1 MAINQ
6 KDAVAG
12 ATFALTGAYFS
23 LDAWFNLEMGSALR
37 MGPGYYPLI
46 VGLILVTL
54 GSAIGLRAV
63 TTGPGPIGEISW
75 RAIALISLA
84 PLVFGAMLPGL
95 GLVPAV
101 VASAF
106 ATSFASRRVSPLLAA
121 GASLGLAIFCVLIF
135 TFGLGLPLRAFGPWL
150 GGD

>member
-12 ATFALTGAYFS
+12 AVFALTGGYFT

-37 MGPGYYPLI
+37 MGPGYYPLL
-46 VGLILVTL
+46 VGLILVVL
-54 GSAIGLRAV
+54 GSAIGLRALV
-63 TTGPGPIGEISW
+63 SGPGPITSVNW
-75 RAIALISLA
+75 RSLVLISVA
-84 PLVFGAMLPGL
+84 PVIFGAMLPGL

-106 ATSFASRRVSPLLAA
+106 ATSFASRRVSPLLAI
-121 GASLGLAIFCVLIF
+121 GTSTGLAVFCVLIF
-135 TFGLGLPLRAFGPWL
+135 VLGLGLPLRVIGPWL